1 MAKPETARF
10 GKFSVSIEDP
20 DNPGTY
26 IAPCGFTSK
35 ALTLSKNLAEVNI
48 PDCDDPDAASWVG
61 RDVQS
66 LTASV
71 TGEGVM
77 AAEAAPMWMEFFESV
92 ESRSARVEIEFA
104 SGTLSYTGL
113 MHLETLNPTADLGQ
127 RVNMSVSMQSD
138 GEMVGEWEPVVA
150 P

>member
-1 MAKPETARF
+1 MARPETARF
-10 GKFSVSIEDP
+10 GKFSVSLEDP

-35 ALTLSKNLAEVNI
+35 ALTLSKNLQEVNV
-48 PDCDDPDAASWVG
+48 PDCDDPDAPSWVA

-66 LTASV
+66 LSASI

-92 ESRSARVEIEFA
+92 ESRNARVEIEFA

-138 GEMVGEWEPVVA
+138 GEMVGAWDPVVE